1 MSTELP
7 GLSTMNLKMDIIHF
21 QDETLK
27 NMRQM
32 QSKLD
37 DKYAKSEELLNEKIT
52 KFDLKIKSLEQ
63 KITELSTLII
73 KDNALKEKFESLFN
87 FKEEMQDT
95 LFKRRAKFSELEK
108 KVNDNIDEINKIL
121 TNTVI
126 YPRVI
131 GKTAKFQTFHEFIDY
146 VILEI
151 SQLNIFKN
159 KSQIDLITPFKKKI
173 EGIIETFKIQ
183 INNLTPKEVTN
194 QLINDLEQKMDST
207 FKLYD
212 EKLQDTRVENANYSI
227 NIQKKVKEMNKQIN
241 DLIKKQNYMNKKLE
255 KIQKFE
261 FLNILSNEIIDIHE
275 KINKAFII
283 LKDLTSFHPEVKN
296 NYKIDF
302 DKKSSKKIISI
313 VKEYIK
319 GFISVDELSS
329 NKKFL
334 YKKSKTKVFDLFSSN
349 QKLAQNT
356 SPENSINNYF
366 SQKKQNNFFDS
377 KFKSNNIIE
386 GNNND
391 NNNIINNINKKFLRK
406 KTANISLQE
415 NAITNKLE
423 EPAKFQRNMPNKKN
437 TISFRKNAY
446 LESSKINNYL
456 MKSNNNDDFLKKQS
470 GEKISNFI
478 IEEENEVNNNSN
490 ISDNDNKYITS
501 KKNKIN
507 KPQLSTYKN
516 NNIEIKNQNNIK
528 INDNT
533 KTIDSN
539 EDETKKTINLNIFT
553 NSNRE
558 LKGKKKE
565 IKSYLINE
573 SGHFINNTNNKK
585 NQDLIRNDFSKNE
598 KPYKLHLKNNNSQES
613 IGSQTEIKN
622 NINNTNNNNKILR
635 ANQTLNSDI
644 SISPLKTKLYKT
656 FSSFPRINH
665 DNNDLSLPTKNRNYT
680 KYLNLDDFYKKK
692 VLMLNVNGSPL
703 DNFHKTF
710 TNMFRINLKRNVNKS
725 VRITKS
731 KKNDINNLKFFGKND
746 INNDKK
752 I

>member
-1 MSTELP
+1 MSTDLP
-7 GLSTMNLKMDIIHF
+7 GLSTMNLKMDMIHF

-37 DKYAKSEELLNEKIT
+37 DKYSKSEELLNEKIT
-52 KFDLKIKSLEQ
+52 KFDSKIKILEQ

-73 KDNALKEKFESLFN
+73 KDNAMKEKFESLFK

-108 KVNDNIDEINKIL
+108 NVNYNIDEINKIL

-126 YPRVI
+126 YPAVI
-131 GKTAKFQTFHEFIDY
+131 GKKAKFQTFHEFIDY
-146 VILEI
+146 VIFEI
-151 SQLNIFKN
+151 NQLDIIKK

-194 QLINDLEQKMDST
+194 QLINDLGQRMDST

-212 EKLQDTRVENANYSI
+212 ERIQDTRVENANYTI
-227 NIQKKVKEMNKQIN
+227 NIQKKVEEMNEQIN
-241 DLIKKQNYMNKKLE
+241 GLIKKQNYMYKKLE

-261 FLNILSNEIIDIHE
+261 FLNILSNEIIDVHD

-283 LKDLTSFHPEVKN
+283 LKDLCSFHPEVKN
-296 NYKIDF
+296 NYKIDL
-302 DKKSSKKIISI
+302 DKKSSKKIISR

-319 GFISVDELSS
+319 GFINADELSS

-334 YKKSKTKVFDLFSSN
+334 YKKSKTKVIDIFSSN
-349 QKLAQNT
+349 QKLTQNINT

-366 SQKKQNNFFDS
+366 SQNKQNKPNNLFYS
-377 KFKSNNIIE
+377 KRKSGNINE
-386 GNNND
+386 GN
-391 NNNIINNINKKFLRK
+391 INNINNISKKFLRQK
-406 KTANISLQE
+406 SENISFKD
-415 NAITNKLE
+415 NAMSNKLAE
-423 EPAKFQRNMPNKKN
+423 SGKFQRNSSNKKN
-437 TISFRKNAY
+437 TVSFRKNAY
-446 LESSKINNYL
+446 FESSKINNFF
-456 MKSNNNDDFLKKQS
+456 MKLNSNDDFLNKQNA
-470 GEKISNFI
+470 EKISNFV
-478 IEEENEVNNNSN
+478 IEEENELNNNSN

-507 KPQLSTYKN
+507 KPQVYN
-516 NNIEIKNQNNIK
+516 NNLEIKEQNNIK
-528 INDNT
+528 INDNI

-539 EDETKKTINLNIFT
+539 EDEAKKVINLNLFN
-553 NSNRE
+553 NSIRGQKE
-558 LKGKKKE
+558 IKRE

-573 SGHFINNTNNKK
+573 SEHHFNNNNNKK
-585 NQDLIRNDFSKNE
+585 NQDLIRNNFSKNE
-598 KPYKLHLKNNNSQES
+598 KPFKLNLRSNNSQES

-622 NINNTNNNNKILR
+622 NTNNNNFQIAK
-635 ANQTLNSDI
+635 ANQTVNSDV

-656 FSSFPRINH
+656 FSNFPRINH
-665 DNNDLSLPTKNRNYT
+665 DNNDLSLPAQNRNNT
-680 KYLNLDDFYKKK
+680 KKLHLDDFYKKK
-692 VLMLNVNGSPL
+692 ILMLNLNDSPL
-703 DNFHKTF
+703 NNFHKTF
-710 TNMFRINLKRNVNKS
+710 TNMFRVNIKKNINKS
-725 VRITKS
+725 VRITKN